1 MSFVQLPRDQAFL
14 GSLLNAARRVG
25 LAANGG
31 EIRLQLI
38 PLVELPVWRDNQC
51 MATLPIS
58 EDLWTVREYLATS
71 WSPDREFVDGRIEER
86 NLGEKEHSLI
96 QRYLTFFFMLKRAE
110 WGVEVFPELRTQV
123 AATNFRVPDVL
134 VVRTG
139 ESFDRY
145 LTHPPLIAIEILSP
159 EDSLRSMQEK
169 FAQYLRFGIQNI
181 WVIDPEPR
189 HAYRYTAVGLE
200 DVQTG
205 ELAVPE
211 TPIRLVLSELFAELD
226 RA

>member
-1 MSFVQLPRDQAFL
+1 
-14 GSLLNAARRVG
+14 
-25 LAANGG
+25 
-31 EIRLQLI
+31 
-38 PLVELPVWRDNQC
+38 

-58 EDLWTVREYLATS
+58 EDLWSVREYLATS

-86 NLGEKEHSLI
+86 NFGEKEHSLI
-96 QRYLTFFFMLKRAE
+96 QRYLTFLFMLKRAE

-134 VVRTG
+134 VVRAG

-145 LTHPPLIAIEILSP
+145 LKQPPLIAIEILSP
-159 EDSLRSMQEK
+159 EDSLRSMHEK

-189 HAYRYTAVGLE
+189 NAYRYTAIGLE
-200 DVQTG
+200 EVQTG
-205 ELAVPE
+205 ELIVPE
-211 TPIRLVLSELFAELD
+211 SPIRVVLSELFAELD